1 MFFLTCSYCFF
12 SPCLSL
18 LILFSWFLW
27 EKTHGFSHPPG
38 QDQLRKSRFHQRLP
52 GHRAQHRRPALRR
65 QRQLRARLGGHG
77 HCDALRQQRGEVHVD
92 GMQPPGWC
100 WSTGW
105 EVSIFMGGSPKY
117 PKWLVYNGKSIYKW
131 MIMVYKLRYTG
142 NKRQIQWIIMVYTCV
157 YIYTHIIVC
166 DLHIR
171 VWINGGMENPI

>member
-1 MFFLTCSYCFF
+1 MFFLGCSYCFF
-12 SPCLSL
+12 SL
-18 LILFSWFLW
+18 LILFLDFCGK
-27 EKTHGFSHPPG
+27 KTHGFSHPPG

-77 HCDALRQQRGEVHVD
+77 HCDALRQQRGEVHVG

-105 EVSIFMGGSPKY
+105 EVSIFMGVAQFISQMVGLEK
-117 PKWLVYNGKSIYKW
+117 GKSIYKW

-142 NKRQIQWIIMVYTCV
+142 NKRQIQWTIMVYKWV
-157 YIYTHIIVC
+157 IYIYT
-166 DLHIR
+166 
-171 VWINGGMENPI
+171 